1 MWYLHFDKREIVLLR
16 EICKMRIEKKMRK
29 SGVKRMKDAE
39 ENEEL

>member
-1 MWYLHFDKREIVLLR
+1 MLLL
-16 EICKMRIEKKMRK
+16 EICKMCIEKKMGK